1 MTLTVTLRS
10 ENQKTLTFEALETLC
25 RGQYWIGTQSINGV
39 FLEINAYD
47 EVQFGVMILDP
58 TEISRGIYL
67 MFDEGYGA
75 VTLIMPTPSATN
87 DVTLLLSLIERIA
100 DHFGTTQFETG
111 NGAISLSNLNERA
124 EFLYKNS
131 RDMLSMMLNQAT
143 SESIDIINVPGART
157 PVDIKVSEILT
168 DNPITT
174 QDAFDERLHAIQNHP
189 ADYPIP
195 QFHSKGGHG
204 DEDDDSTLIGIIP
217 VYENRET
224 VLPLVPPR
232 PYWLADHFAIVDWVV
247 LFLNHDATQRYG
259 MFSFESVKTAL
270 SLEELPHYDAKNVIA
285 PALNKSELTKL
296 YGQCEPVMLS

>member
-10 ENQKTLTFEALETLC
+10 DNQKMLTFEALEMLC

-39 FLEINAYD
+39 FLEINTYD
-47 EVQFGVMILDP
+47 EAQFGVMILDP

-67 MFDEGYGA
+67 MLEEELSA

-100 DHFGTTQFETG
+100 DHFGTAQFETG
-111 NGAISLSNLNERA
+111 NGSISLSNLNERA

-195 QFHSKGGHG
+195 QFHNK
-204 DEDDDSTLIGIIP
+204 DDDSTLIGIIP

-224 VLPLVPPR
+224 ILPLVPPR
-232 PYWLADHFAIVDWVV
+232 PYWLADHFSIVDWVV
-247 LFLNHDATQRYG
+247 LFVNHDATQRYG

-285 PALNKSELTKL
+285 PALNKSELAEL
-296 YGQCEPVMLS
+296 YGQCERVTLP